1 MKKPRNLWLRAFWF
15 NEPQVTA
22 NVAMVPALLLALF
35 TRDDWRDIPWWMYV
49 VVALICPA
57 ISYFSN
63 VNDPLPDD
71 E

>member
-1 MKKPRNLWLRAFWF
+1 MKRTKNRWLRAFRF

-22 NVAMVPALLLALF
+22 NVAMVPALVLALF
-35 TRDDWRDIPWWMYV
+35 TRPDWRAIPWWMYV

-57 ISYFSN
+57 ISYFAN
-63 VNDPLPDD
+63 VHDPLPPD